1 MADLVVEPTSS
12 DGPRKSMKPRVL
24 RANFG
29 DGYSQRAGDGINL
42 LEETWSVEWE
52 NLDSTEVVALETQL
66 EDARGVD
73 AITWTPHGEST
84 AKKFTISQWDIN
96 PKVGNVGV
104 VWIGSAILTREYDLG

>member
-1 MADLVVEPTSS
+1 MADLAVEPTSAE
-12 DGPRKSMKPRVL
+12 GPRKSVKSRVL

-42 LEETWSVEWE
+42 FDEVWTVEWE

-66 EDARGVD
+66 ESARGVD
-73 AITWTPHGEST
+73 IITWTPHGEST
-84 AKKFTISQWDIN
+84 AKKFTITQWEIN

-104 VWIGSAILTREYDLG
+104 AWVGSAILKREYDLG